1 MKIKRF
7 VAPDMRRAIR
17 KVREEQGPDAVILSN
32 RKVLDGIEIIAAVD
46 YDEALIH
53 QALGPI
59 HQAHRTPTP
68 DQTPLLASS
77 DGEAPTRDENEAAS
91 GDFPPEPGTA
101 WEDHTARAMGSQE
114 PTLNEMRNELK
125 TLRNMLQSQLSSLV
139 WNDMARRHPGR
150 AEALRDL
157 SSLGLSPD
165 LAREIAG
172 ELPEIKCP
180 KQARSAP
187 LAQLARRIPVAEQ
200 DELITE
206 GGIAAIL
213 GPTGVGKTTTVAKLA
228 ARFALRHGKDH
239 VALVT
244 TDGFRIGAQE
254 QLLTFG
260 RILGVPVHTA
270 IDARSLEQALIQVR
284 DKRLVLIDTAGM
296 SQRDMR
302 LSRQLAGLHSTG
314 VKRYLALAANSQNES
329 LEEVADLFC
338 RVPLDGCIITKLD
351 EAAQLGSVLS
361 TVVKRRLPI
370 AYFADGQR
378 VPEDIHEASKKRL
391 WLVNRAVELAQ
402 MRDQKVD
409 EGLMA
414 QNFGEV
420 ETRAYA

>member
-32 RKVLDGIEIIAAVD
+32 RKVIDGIEIIAAVD

-59 HQAHRTPTP
+59 HQAQRKSTAHHSG
-68 DQTPLLASS
+68 PLAG
-77 DGEAPTRDENEAAS
+77 DAEAPMQESSEPVSDELPPQPGAS
-91 GDFPPEPGTA
+91 WQDRSVRGA
-101 WEDHTARAMGSQE
+101 GSQE
-114 PTLNEMRNELK
+114 PTLTEMRRELK

-139 WNDMARRHPGR
+139 WNDMARRHPDR

-157 SSLGLSPD
+157 SSLGLAPD
-165 LAREIAG
+165 LAREIVG
-172 ELPEIKCP
+172 EIPDIKGS
-180 KQARSAP
+180 KQPRSAP

-228 ARFALRHGKDH
+228 ARFSLRHGKDH
-239 VALVT
+239 VALIT

-270 IDARSLEQALIQVR
+270 IDSQSLERALIQVR
-284 DKRLVLIDTAGM
+284 EKKLVLIDTAGM

-302 LSRQLAGLHSTG
+302 VFQQLAELHKTG
-314 VKRYLALAANSQNES
+314 VKLYLALAANSQNES
-329 LEEVADLFC
+329 LEEVAALYC

-351 EAAQLGSVLS
+351 EAAQLGSVLT
-361 TVVKRRLPI
+361 TVVKRQLPI

-402 MRDQKVD
+402 RRDQTID